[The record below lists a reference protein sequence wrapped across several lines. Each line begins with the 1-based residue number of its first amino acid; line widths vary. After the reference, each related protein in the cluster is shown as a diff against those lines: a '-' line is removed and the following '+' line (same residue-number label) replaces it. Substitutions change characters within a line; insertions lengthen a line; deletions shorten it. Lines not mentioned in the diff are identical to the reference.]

1 MSDIV
6 RIELGSSILHGEM
19 IVQAATA
26 AGIKVQLLRNEH
38 PETGAS
44 FALGTCALLVS
55 TDDEDDLRQLLA
67 ESGYWPSAAATRLP
81 ISPA

>member
-55 TDDEDDLRQLLA
+55 ADDEGDLRQLLA
-67 ESGYWPSAAATRLP
+67 ESGY
-81 ISPA
+81 

>member
-1 MSDIV
+1 MTYALGMPDIV
-6 RIELGSSILHGEM
+6 RIELGSSILQGEM
-19 IVQAATA
+19 IVQAATE

-55 TDDEDDLRQLLA
+55 ADDEEDLRQLLA
-67 ESGYWPSAAATRLP
+67 ESGF
-81 ISPA
+81 

>member
-1 MSDIV
+1 MWC
-6 RIELGSSILHGEM
+6 RIELGTSILQGEM

-26 AGIKVQLLRNEH
+26 AGLQVRLLRNEH

-55 TDDEDDLRQLLA
+55 ADDEADLRQMLA
-67 ESGYWPSAAATRLP
+67 ESGY
-81 ISPA
+81 

>member
-1 MSDIV
+1 MSDVV
-6 RIELGSSILHGEM
+6 RIELGSSILQGEM
-19 IVQAATA
+19 IVQPATA

-55 TDDEDDLRQLLA
+55 ADDEDDLRQLLV
-67 ESGYWPSAAATRLP
+67 ESGF
-81 ISPA
+81 

>member
-1 MSDIV
+1 
-6 RIELGSSILHGEM
+6 M

-44 FALGTCALLVS
+44 FALGNCALLVS
-55 TDDEDDLRQLLA
+55 ADDEDDLRRLLA
-67 ESGYWPSAAATRLP
+67 ESGF
-81 ISPA
+81 

>member
-1 MSDIV
+1 MSDVV
-6 RIELGSSILHGEM
+6 RIELGSSILQSEM

-55 TDDEDDLRQLLA
+55 ADDEDDLRQLLA
-67 ESGYWPSAAATRLP
+67 ESGF
-81 ISPA
+81 